1 MALPKLNALP
11 QYEVKIPSTGK
22 SVKYRPFLVKEQK
35 VLLMALETKDQRSIY
50 NAMFN
55 VIEACLEGAFFLQ
68 SKSIE
73 DGTDVNSLTTY
84 DIEYLFVMI
93 RSKSVGENIDLRM
106 ICLHDGCET
115 PTPVAIPIDDLK
127 APVVQS
133 KTKIV
138 ELTTDISLELEHP
151 SISRV
156 QEVALNVDTN
166 QTEVLLQLMKAAIKT
181 VRTEDERIVFKEET
195 ESEQNEFID
204 NLNTQQLN
212 EIMKFV
218 QEIPAMQHDVEW
230 TCTGCGKHNKRT
242 LRGLSDFF
250 S

>member
-11 QYEVKIPSTGK
+11 QYEIKIPSTGK

-35 VLLMALETKDQRSIY
+35 VLLMALETQDQRTIY

-55 VIEACLEGAFFLQ
+55 VIEAC
-68 SKSIE
+68 IE
-73 DGTDVNSLTTY
+73 DGTDVHSLTTY
-84 DIEYLFVMI
+84 DIEYMFVKI
-93 RSKSVGENIDLRM
+93 RSKSVGETIDLQM
-106 ICLHDGCET
+106 ICQHDDCDT
-115 PTPVAIPIDDLK
+115 PTNIVIPIDDLK
-127 APVVQS
+127 APVVES

-138 ELTTDISLELEHP
+138 ELDIDISVELEHP

-156 QEVALNVDTN
+156 QEVALNIDTN

-181 VRTEDERIVFKEET
+181 VRTEDERIIFKEET
-195 ESEQNEFID
+195 EAEQDEFVD
-204 NLNTQQLN
+204 NMNSTQLK
-212 EIMKFV
+212 EIMQFV
-218 QEIPAMQHDVEW
+218 LNIPSMNHHVEW
-230 TCTGCGKHNKRT
+230 TCDGCGKQNERT

>member
-22 SVKYRPFLVKEQK
+22 SIKYRPFLVKEQK
-35 VLLMALETKDQRSIY
+35 VLLMALETRDQRAIY

-55 VIEACLEGAFFLQ
+55 VIEAC
-68 SKSIE
+68 IE

-133 KTKIV
+133 KTKIFQ
-138 ELTTDISLELEHP
+138 LTTDISLELEHP

-195 ESEQNEFID
+195 QSEQDDFID